1 MWQHPALY
9 RDDGKIDVYKR
20 LATIDMS
27 TSDNFRQQ
35 ILVNQSTTFMKA
47 NSKIC
52 IPINWNLILAKTT
65 PKWTPR
71 SVRSYLSTVCE
82 KINAHFAIVMS
93 GPKIGSIEVTRLNR
107 ESAQP
112 PIKVILSTW
121 RCQQLFPKKV
131 SIAWMENETRKQ
143 IHMSAFSL
151 WLKSSNRREV
161 QPEVSVPIQPPSV
174 VANWLRHIL
183 SLSNTDACPLEFNA
197 LNTRKNVYQSWYEVV
212 GERKCEWSPKRISEA
227 LYRTFPRSRP
237 IKGRREKLR
246 GIAVIEIPSK
256 SEFYDAL
263 EAFNVQ
269 PLRL

>member
-1 MWQHPALY
+1 MINVY
-9 RDDGKIDVYKR
+9 IYIIIGFKIIIIYIFFIFINIMLKIIQCIFIIIVWR
-20 LATIDMS
+20 LV
-27 TSDNFRQQ
+27 
-35 ILVNQSTTFMKA
+35 L
-47 NSKIC
+47 
-52 IPINWNLILAKTT
+52 
-65 PKWTPR
+65 
-71 SVRSYLSTVCE
+71 
-82 KINAHFAIVMS
+82 
-93 GPKIGSIEVTRLNR
+93 
-107 ESAQP
+107 
-112 PIKVILSTW
+112 
-121 RCQQLFPKKV
+121 
-131 SIAWMENETRKQ
+131 
-143 IHMSAFSL
+143 
-151 WLKSSNRREV
+151 V

-197 LNTRKNVYQSWYEVV
+197 LNTRKNVYQSWHEVV